1 MQETFIEIKS
11 LDSDARGVGHLENE
25 DGSPGKVVFV
35 EGALPGE
42 RVSYETL
49 RRKKNWESGRMLTL
63 ARATSMR
70 LKRGSSLLRPM
81 LRSIHAM

>member
-1 MQETFIEIKS
+1 MHDIFIDIKS
-11 LDSDARGVGHLENE
+11 LDMDGRGVGHLENA

-49 RRKKNWESGRMLTL
+49 KKKKNWEAGRMVTL
-63 ARATSMR
+63 QRASSMR
-70 LKRGSSLLRPM
+70 VE
-81 LRSIHAM
+81 